1 MMIKLK
7 LLYDFLF
14 FWIHYRDLKKA
25 WESAK
30 IISLEVDGSDEES
43 QDVYTD
49 GFLDYEEIISE
60 AWTTF
65 SDSHWIPPTNPE
77 GPLLSDQIWGLR
89 PMEHSKESFELEV
102 RRNPDFAIKWD
113 LVFEEQILSD
123 EERIEFMKN
132 KTSLKKTIE
141 VLGKREPSKDFSVEE
156 FLKPYGIPK
165 KAIIVTHKNNWS
177 VTYE

>member
-1 MMIKLK
+1 MLTKLR

-14 FWIHYRDLKKA
+14 FLIYYKDRKKA

-30 IISLEVDGSDEES
+30 TINIEVDDVCES
-43 QDVYTD
+43 PPDVYAD
-49 GFLDYEEIISE
+49 GFLDYEEIIAE
-60 AWTTF
+60 AWDEF

-77 GPLLSDQIWGLR
+77 GPLLSDQLWGLR
-89 PMEHSKESFELEV
+89 PMEHSRESFELES

-113 LVFEEQILSD
+113 LVFEEWILSD
-123 EERIEFMKN
+123 VERIELMRN
-132 KTSLKKTIE
+132 RISLKKNIE
-141 VLGKREPSKDFSVEE
+141 VIRKREPSEDFSVEE
-156 FLKPYGIPK
+156 FLKPYGVPK